1 MRARSILI
9 SLHSMHVDEPLV
21 TLPCTG
27 PEGQKQRSPRT
38 QAAVDQWMKDLTA
51 VMALNIGQPKIIK
64 KKAKE
69 EDKHEK
75 QGKRDKLKEQL
86 DRGKEQL
93 QKKMEAAEQKLESRL
108 GPLHTLSLH
117 VLLCRGRKGKAK
129 WKGTRSVCARMCAY
143 VCMCARPGFCDLTP
157 PSLARE
163 AAT

>member
-1 MRARSILI
+1 
-9 SLHSMHVDEPLV
+9 
-21 TLPCTG
+21 
-27 PEGQKQRSPRT
+27 
-38 QAAVDQWMKDLTA
+38 MKDLTA

-108 GPLHTLSLH
+108 GPPPHSIVACAL
-117 VLLCRGRKGKAK
+117 VPGQEGKGKAK
-129 WKGTRSVCARMCAY
+129 WRGMRSVCARMCAY
-143 VCMCARPGFCDLTP
+143 VCMCARPAFCYLTP